1 MVLIFEGDVGITIW
15 IHSHKIEDWF
25 TNGLVTD
32 WVQLCDL
39 HPTYHRSVFMKPSW
53 FKRKSNYITT
63 CYLKSS
69 TGANQDAYKESNFD
83 LSNSPVSAAAAWL
96 VRFDILKP
104 SPSEKLAGTHRT
116 ENPGGVCDQNK
127 KPAITSTPTLW
138 KLSGSSLVISQSGRA
153 NVGAGGASNAFAAG
167 PIGRHP
173 QSWSAGLIFKGWSY
187 QLSMQNMQTLPG
199 CLLLLPQKY
208 RFPPVIW
215 WKNPCRLMPM
225 NSCPEASD

>member
-1 MVLIFEGDVGITIW
+1 MQLLFLKLKDLSNYLSFAHTENPQVVQKVSIRIIAAKEVDVSWGFGKMVLIFEGDVGITIW

-69 TGANQDAYKESNFD
+69 TGANQAAYKESNFD

-116 ENPGGVCDQNK
+116 ETPGGFCDQNRN
-127 KPAITSTPTLW
+127 
-138 KLSGSSLVISQSGRA
+138 Q
-153 NVGAGGASNAFAAG
+153 
-167 PIGRHP
+167 
-173 QSWSAGLIFKGWSY
+173 Q
-187 QLSMQNMQTLPG
+187 
-199 CLLLLPQKY
+199 
-208 RFPPVIW
+208 
-215 WKNPCRLMPM
+215 
-225 NSCPEASD
+225 